1 MHIGICDDEIAELQS
16 LKRMIESYCDAH
28 GLEAEIHLFASGV
41 ELLSESEH
49 LDLLFLD
56 IAMPG
61 VDGIEAG
68 KRFRKRNLS
77 GGPDTGGL
85 LPGGLPVSAKTP
97 ARSGCVGSAGGV

>member
-68 KRFRKRNLS
+68 QA
-77 GGPDTGGL
+77 
-85 LPGGLPVSAKTP
+85 VSQKKSP
-97 ARSGCVGSAGGV
+97 M

>member
-68 KRFRKRNLS
+68 KRFRKRNPRCKIAMETCREDRIREAFYLEAYRF
-77 GGPDTGGL
+77 
-85 LPGGLPVSAKTP
+85 LPKPL
-97 ARSGCVGSAGGV
+97 R